1 MENQSTILII
11 DDTEANVNTLMDL
24 LDEKYDILASL
35 EPKDG
40 LELLDEEDVDL
51 ILLDIMMP
59 DINGFEVC
67 KIVKSN
73 PKTADIPVIFITS
86 KTDEDAIEK
95 AYEVGGVDYITKPF
109 KAREV
114 LSRVH
119 THLYISEQK
128 QNLED
133 KIKTE
138 VEKNLK
144 KEKQLIEQSKM
155 ANMGSMIGNI
165 AHQWRQP
172 LSAINAIASGIHL
185 KSQMNKIN
193 KEELEDDMELIT
205 QRIEYLSDNMNT
217 FRNFLKE
224 KKEKKEVFLED
235 RINLALQIVGLS
247 IKDNHIKLI
256 NNIDYSNKTK
266 MTMVVGELDEVIINI
281 INNAKDVLIDK
292 KIQEPWIKI
301 ELETSLTDAIITIE
315 DNGGG
320 IPNDILPNIFDEYF
334 TTKSDENGTGLG
346 LYMSKKIIEDS
357 LKGKLEVTNT
367 ANGAKFFI
375 KLLKN

>member
-59 DINGFEVC
+59 DINGFEIC
-67 KIVKSN
+67 KMVKSN

-128 QNLED
+128 HNLED

-185 KSQMNKIN
+185 KSQMDKIN
-193 KEELEDDMELIT
+193 KEELEDDMELIK

-224 KKEKKEVFLED
+224 KKEKREVFLED

-334 TTKSDENGTGLG
+334 TTKSDEKGTGLG

>member
-73 PKTADIPVIFITS
+73 PKTTDIPVIFITS

-128 QNLED
+128 HNLED

-193 KEELEDDMELIT
+193 KEELEDDMELIK

-224 KKEKKEVFLED
+224 KKEKREVFLED

-301 ELETSLTDAIITIE
+301 ELETNLTDAIITIE

-320 IPNDILPNIFDEYF
+320 IPNNILPNIFDEYF
-334 TTKSDENGTGLG
+334 TTKSDEKGTGLG

-367 ANGAKFFI
+367 TNGAKFFI